1 MKVIEKKRKTRSDK
15 KKEVKP
21 TLPLK
26 LRECIYRISYIT
38 NTPVKDVA
46 ESLCESGITSR
57 KVMDHLSQY
66 FRRDIRL
73 LNTLYLGDLDRPSL
87 QKKTKEAKERISIK
101 FSQGT
106 YENIS
111 SLSYALDVTPTKA
124 TMLLLEASIKNSEFI
139 NEYVEKHL
147 GSYITEGK
155 IKELKKVLRF
165 INDNNPYEEEF
176 SWTHLISYFFDE
188 LKSGSSNIKNTIN
201 EWIDKNKMD

>member
-1 MKVIEKKRKTRSDK
+1 VKVIEKKRKTRSDK

-46 ESLCESGITSR
+46 EYLCESGITSR
-57 KVMDHLSQY
+57 KVMDHLSQH

-73 LNTLYLGDLDRPSL
+73 LNTLYLGDLERPSL
-87 QKKTKEAKERISIK
+87 QKKTKEKKERVTIK

-111 SLSYALDVTPTKA
+111 ILSYALDVTPTKA
-124 TMLLLEASIKNSEFI
+124 TMLLLEASVKNADFI
-139 NEYVEKHL
+139 NQYVEDHL

-155 IKELKKVLRF
+155 IKELKKVLKF

-188 LKSGSSNIKNTIN
+188 LKHGSSSVKNAIN
-201 EWIDKNKMD
+201 EWVDKNKLD